1 MDTLRRMKTEAPG
14 SSERWSLV
22 ALDGEEQSGVGA
34 WKQQSQRKEDEE
46 KDLSFDFSP
55 QETKIEAAATR
66 GDVKRWAWSACGRRD
81 CG

>member
-22 ALDGEEQSGVGA
+22 ALDGEELSGVGA

-55 QETKIEAAATR
+55 
-66 GDVKRWAWSACGRRD
+66 
-81 CG
+81 